1 MKPAPYEVCDARIR
15 RATYLAA
22 RYSFAKEVLTFYL
35 RLADFQKNMFGKAAE
50 AARSRHLAMPG
61 ATLREQI
68 DNGFLT
74 AEMRTLL
81 EIVEQHAP
89 APLADFAGS
98 LKQKPSANLESLLVR
113 YCAEGG
119 KGRHELDPKE
129 ELIARV
135 TVQPLAEY
143 LSSQSAAN
151 PLATGSFVCPLCESL
166 PVVGVLRPEGEGGK
180 RFLVCS
186 FCAHEWGFRRILCAG
201 CGETREEQLPVFVA
215 EQFPHI
221 RVEACDTCRRF
232 LRTIDLTKD
241 GNAIPVVDDLAAIP
255 LTLWADE
262 HGYQRIEPN
271 LLAT

>member
-1 MKPAPYEVCDARIR
+1 MMTAPNGVHDARIR

-22 RYSFAKEVLTFYL
+22 QYAFASEVLRFYL
-35 RLADFQKNMFGKAAE
+35 RLADFQKNLYGKVAE
-50 AARSRHLAMPG
+50 AAKSRHFAMPG

-68 DNGFLT
+68 DNGVLT

-81 EIVEQHAP
+81 EIVEQQAP
-89 APLADFAGS
+89 APLAEFAGS
-98 LKQKPSANLESLLVR
+98 LKNATSANLEWLLASFR
-113 YCAEGG
+113 AKGG

-135 TVQPLAEY
+135 MVHPFAEY
-143 LSSQSAAN
+143 LSGQLAAN
-151 PLATGSFVCPLCESL
+151 PIVAGSLVCPLCESL
-166 PVVGVLRPEGEGGK
+166 PVAGVLRPEGEGGK

-186 FCAHEWGFRRILCAG
+186 FCGNEWEFRRIFCAG

-241 GNAIPVVDDLAAIP
+241 GNAVPVVDDLGAIP

-262 HGYQRIEPN
+262 HGYERIEPN
-271 LLAT
+271 LLGT